1 METVR
6 ERGGERDGDSEREG
20 GGGMETVRERGGE
33 RDGDSE
39 REGGEGW
46 RQ

>member
-20 GGGMETVRERGGE
+20 GG

-39 REGGEGW
+39 RERGGEGW